1 MPTAMYRDFHRRH
14 SSGEAEYR
22 RDYGRSGRPLR
33 RKDYR
38 SRSRSRRREKR
49 ERYFRGSS
57 GTRTRRR
64 SDDRKLRLKQFH
76 DACARKEETH
86 RNGHH
91 SYDERGHSHSHHDS
105 HYSSRNSSVR
115 DDEDGHLIYHHGDW
129 LVNRYE
135 IQGTLGEGT
144 FGKCLKCYDRK
155 RERVIALKIIKNVD
169 KYREAAKLEIKVL
182 EKIAQKDPNDESL
195 CIKLQT
201 WFEYH
206 GHICL
211 GFERLGKSVFD
222 FMKEN
227 NYQKYPM
234 HQVMHI
240 SHQLISAVKFL
251 HSIKLTHTDLKPENM
266 LFVDSGYD
274 VYWNKNMQ
282 QELKILRNSEIK
294 LIDFGSATF
303 DWEHHS
309 TIVSTRH
316 YRAPEVVLELG
327 WSFPCDIWSIGCIMF
342 ELYTGNTLFQTH
354 DNREHLAMMEATFGP
369 IPSEMTRKT
378 KKTKYFR
385 KGRLEWDQT
394 SPDGI
399 YVKDNCKHLREHA
412 SSKIETDRRFIDLL
426 EKLLSY
432 DPNDRLTARDAMK
445 HSYFDELRH
454 RAQATTHF
462 RGSHSSERYR
472 ED

>member
-1 MPTAMYRDFHRRH
+1 MPTAMYREVRR
-14 SSGEAEYR
+14 R
-22 RDYGRSGRPLR
+22 RSYSDDEDDCKRSYHGRQRGS
-33 RKDYR
+33 RKEYR
-38 SRSRSRRREKR
+38 SRSRSRRRERK
-49 ERYFRGSS
+49 ERHYRGSS
-57 GTRTRRR
+57 GTRSNRR
-64 SDDRKLRLKQFH
+64 SDDRRLRLRQYY
-76 DACARKEETH
+76 DYQTRKEEH
-86 RNGHH
+86 RNGHEER
-91 SYDERGHSHSHHDS
+91 DEPHSHRNSR
-105 HYSSRNSSVR
+105 YSSRHSSVR
-115 DDEDGHLIYHHGDW
+115 DDEDGHLIYQHGDW
-129 LVNRYE
+129 LQNRYE

-144 FGKCLKCYDRK
+144 FGKCLKCYDRRK
-155 RERVIALKIIKNVD
+155 EKIVALKIIKNVD

-182 EKIAQKDPNDESL
+182 DKIAQKDPNDESL
-195 CIKLQT
+195 CIKLQS

-211 GFERLGKSVFD
+211 AFERLGKSVFD

-240 SHQLISAVKFL
+240 AHQLIASIKFL
-251 HSIKLTHTDLKPENM
+251 HSIRLTHTDLKPENM
-266 LFVDSGYD
+266 LFVNSDYD
-274 VYWNKNMQ
+274 VYWNENLR
-282 QELKILRNSEIK
+282 QELRVLASSEMK

-327 WSFPCDIWSIGCIMF
+327 WSHPCDIWSIGCIMF

-369 IPSEMTRKT
+369 IPSAMVNKT

-385 KGRLEWDQT
+385 KGRLDWDET

-399 YVKDNCKHLREHA
+399 YVRDNCKSLKAHTA
-412 SSKIETDRRFIDLL
+412 SKNDTDKKFIDLL
-426 EKLLSY
+426 ENLLRY
-432 DPNDRLTARDAMK
+432 DPDERLTAREALK
-445 HSYFDELRH
+445 HPFFDDLR
-454 RAQATTHF
+454 RRSNNDSDYVSSS
-462 RGSHSSERYR
+462 RGSNSRDR
-472 ED
+472 